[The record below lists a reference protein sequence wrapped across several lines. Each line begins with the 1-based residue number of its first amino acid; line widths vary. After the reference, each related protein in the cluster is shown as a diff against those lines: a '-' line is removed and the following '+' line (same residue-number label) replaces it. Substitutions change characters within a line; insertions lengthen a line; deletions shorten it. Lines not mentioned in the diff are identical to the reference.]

1 MRAPVHPGRGF
12 FLSTIRTMQTDF
24 LPWLK
29 QLISGLVLVGIG
41 LFIAATSKLEHPY
54 LAVAGL
60 VVG

>member
-1 MRAPVHPGRGF
+1 
-12 FLSTIRTMQTDF
+12 MQTDF